1 MTKFF
6 NILKVLPLIMVAI
19 VAICF
24 VLFVIYNH
32 RLNDKFTKLE
42 VNSTVVKRDNW
53 QLRTTEFY
61 LQNGLRV
68 DSNAIDNFDLKL
80 GDSISKK
87 DNTQSFNVY
96 RKLNGKYEFYTTYII
111 Q

>member
-1 MTKFF
+1 M
-6 NILKVLPLIMVAI
+6 LPLII
-19 VAICF
+19 VAIGF

-32 RLNDKFTKLE
+32 RLNVKFTKLE

-68 DSNAIDNFDLKL
+68 DSSSINNFDLKL
-80 GDSISKK
+80 GDSISKQ
-87 DNTQSFNVY
+87 DSTQSFNVY
-96 RKLNGKYEFYTTYII
+96 RKRNGKYEFYITYII
-111 Q
+111 K

>member
-6 NILKVLPLIMVAI
+6 NILKVLPLII
-19 VAICF
+19 VAIGF

-32 RLNDKFTKLE
+32 RLSDKFTKLE

-61 LQNGLRV
+61 LQNGLRI
-68 DSNAIDNFDLKL
+68 DSTYMNNFDLKL
-80 GDSISKK
+80 GDSISKQDSTK
-87 DNTQSFNVY
+87 SFNVY
-96 RKLNGKYEFYTTYII
+96 RKINGKYEFYTTYII

>member
-6 NILKVLPLIMVAI
+6 NILKMLPRII
-19 VAICF
+19 VAIGF
-24 VLFVIYNH
+24 ILFVIYNH
-32 RLNDKFTKLE
+32 RLNGKFTKLE
-42 VNSTVVKRDNW
+42 VNSIIVKRDNW

-80 GDSISKK
+80 GDSISKQ
-87 DNTQSFNVY
+87 DSTQSFDVY
-96 RKLNGKYEFYTTYII
+96 RKLNGKYKFFTTYII